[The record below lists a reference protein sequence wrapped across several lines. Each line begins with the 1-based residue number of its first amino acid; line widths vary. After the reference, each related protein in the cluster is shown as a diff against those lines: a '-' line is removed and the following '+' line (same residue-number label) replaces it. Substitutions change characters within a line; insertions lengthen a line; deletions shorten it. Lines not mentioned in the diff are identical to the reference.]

1 MLRMDWIRARERR
14 SVRENMQESTQELMV
29 ARAAD
34 GPGGQRWGG

>member
-1 MLRMDWIRARERR
+1 MLRMDWTRARERR

-34 GPGGQRWGG
+34 GPDGQRWGG

>member
-34 GPGGQRWGG
+34 GPGGQRWEG